1 MYENWMHMKN
11 ASVWKNGKMWPYM
24 KNASVWKKGKMWPYA
39 CPKMCWNLV
48 LPTMYN
54 SRLSPK
60 KPPRVQAGIGT
71 LQCDSELEEA
81 NPSMRT
87 EGFAPTEDPQEDF
100 CDTMTGDGR
109 IPFRMNCT
117 SWIKGLAERLGGDP
131 QKCGRELLTF
141 AWSPHP
147 LLLRKISKIS

>member
-1 MYENWMHMKN
+1 
-11 ASVWKNGKMWPYM
+11 
-24 KNASVWKKGKMWPYA
+24 
-39 CPKMCWNLV
+39 
-48 LPTMYN
+48 MYN

-117 SWIKGLAERLGGDP
+117 S
-131 QKCGRELLTF
+131 
-141 AWSPHP
+141 
-147 LLLRKISKIS
+147 